1 MRFARFGFRATLCV
15 ISRAGCVLACLY
27 YVSFLSGAEGG
38 PEPAIDL
45 TGFSALAPI
54 DVHAHAFKNDPAFA
68 AMLKRLN
75 LRILDVCVVDKHDR
89 GYEEAAPQNRM
100 AREIMHSTSGRAAWC
115 STFDP
120 QDFEKPGFASRSIKA
135 LNDTFAEGA
144 VAVKIYKNIGMKL
157 TKHDGSYL
165 MPDDPVFNPIFADIS
180 THGRTVLAHIAEP
193 TSSWRPLD
201 PANPDYSYY
210 KDNPDWFMYLH
221 PDHPSK
227 ETILAARDRM
237 LANNPRLRVIGCHLG
252 SMEVDVKDIAQ
263 RLDCYP
269 NFAVDTAARV
279 IYLMRQPPE
288 EVRAFLTRYQDRV
301 VYGTDLNLMAWS
313 DTSTTLRHWQ
323 VEYLRD
329 WKYFATDSWVEYNGK
344 KYRGLKLPDPVLWKL
359 YHENAA
365 HWVTGILGKQ

>member
-1 MRFARFGFRATLCV
+1 MKFTRLSFRATLCG
-15 ISRAGCVLACLY
+15 IGRTGCVLAGLFC
-27 YVSFLSGAEGG
+27 VSFLRGAESG
-38 PEPAIDL
+38 PVPAIDL

-54 DVHAHAFKNDPAFA
+54 DVHAHVFKNDPAFA
-68 AMLKRLN
+68 AMLRRLN

-89 GYEEAAPQNRM
+89 GYEEAPPQNRT

-120 QDFEKPGFASRSIKA
+120 QDFEKPGFASQSTKV

-144 VAVKIYKNIGMKL
+144 VAVKIYKSIGMELK
-157 TKHDGSYL
+157 KHDGSYL
-165 MPDDPVFNPIFADIS
+165 MPDDPVFSPIFADIVA
-180 THGRTVLAHIAEP
+180 HGRTVLAHIAEP

-227 ETILAARDRM
+227 EMILAARDRI
-237 LANNPRLRVIGCHLG
+237 LANNPGLRVIGCHLG
-252 SMEVDVKDIAQ
+252 SMEVDVNDIAQ
-263 RLDCYP
+263 HLDRYP

-288 EVRAFLTRYQDRV
+288 KVRAFLTRYQDRV
-301 VYGTDLNLMAWS
+301 VYGTDLDLMAWS

-323 VEYLRD
+323 EEYLRD

-344 KYRGLKLPDPVLWKL
+344 KYRGLKLPAPVLRKL

-365 HWVTGILGKQ
+365 HWVPGILGKE